1 MADTRGFE
9 DSKDGGVGHYKKGAN
24 EKTGPYIATV
34 KYTADPLRMGRLGV
48 NIPALSNTTDPTADQ
63 VIWVQYLSPFY
74 GTKDVR
80 ATTEKDPYNF
90 KESQHAYGFWAVPP
104 DVGSTVLVIFA
115 QGQGKAS
122 QGFWIGC
129 VQDPIT
135 NQTVPGHGATNAVA
149 QSGRDEGTPAPQ
161 SQMQKEYG
169 TTFLPAGEINRKAM
183 VKAKANTLSS
193 LADWKYPINDLL
205 ANQLRR
211 QGLVQDPTRGTT
223 SSSARR
229 EAPSQVFGM
238 STPGRLRGDSAR
250 PRIGLE
256 RTEVFTDR
264 AQGHSFVMD
273 DGDLRGANQLIR
285 FRTSS
290 GHQLLMHDSEGVIYL
305 ANSSGNAWLEMNA
318 EGRIDMYSGIGG
330 INMRTHGDFNLHSDA
345 NINLNATEQVRIVA
359 TGTPEELYTD
369 KDLAVKKGHKAVGD
383 VKVKEKEG
391 QMILSSDY
399 LMTLGRKGAFHSS
412 QEGSIRTHA
421 EQGISSF
428 TNGPQ
433 LHGANSV
440 IHLAGSQVHMNSTAA
455 SSDWGAKWLTQE
467 AVGVQP
473 LEQGDVDIAGKEF
486 AVLQAGSKQTRTTVH
501 RFVTHEPM
509 LRVSSFNTGDLQPYD
524 TGYSQKMLD
533 TFYNDQEGLRN
544 IFNNPKLSKQE
555 KKELAKKY
563 LTKKNKYGVLQMDD
577 PEYDELDDLD
587 IALAKLDELH
597 KGSEEWKKLSVERQQ
612 WLRKAFE
619 PGSSIYLEQANR
631 LSDNLSIKLGQY
643 QTDLQAYLK
652 KAMGNST
659 DSAKAKKLAEAFS
672 ANYNKLY
679 DLDRGTG
686 LDVTGHIGNVLHGD
700 MSFDQATASLK
711 NKLTTQVVNEVR
723 GETVQLFKDQI
734 FTNADGRLFTIGDVS
749 KEIQGTISGI
759 TGNLSLGTV
768 AGASTNAVLTGLE
781 NQIMSGN
788 FDFKSL
794 SKGALASAKHTAI
807 NTAIGIGV
815 DKAKSLLRQNLS
827 AAGPME
833 YLQKDALRNVLSP
846 KSLTS
851 LGKNVMGGK
860 VTSSTMFTSIST
872 SFNSHM
878 ANLGTLA
885 RSAAT
890 WAGNAI
896 SNFFSDRRLKEDIRL
911 IGKSP
916 SGINV
921 YSFKYYGIPGRYM
934 GVMAQEVPWA
944 RHMTDT
950 GFYAVD
956 YSKVDVEF
964 RRLH

>member
-9 DSKDGGVGHYKKGAN
+9 DSKDGGVGHYNQSAN
-24 EKTGPYIATV
+24 KKTGPYIATV

-48 NIPALSNTTDPTADQ
+48 NIPALSNTTEPTADQ
-63 VIWVQYLSPFY
+63 VVWVQYLSPFY

-104 DVGSTVLVIFA
+104 DIGSTVLVIFA
-115 QGQGKAS
+115 EGEGKAS

-135 NQTVPGHGATNAVA
+135 NQSVPGHASTDSVA
-149 QSGRDEGTPAPQ
+149 QSGRDEGTPAPK
-161 SQMQKEYG
+161 SQMEKEYG
-169 TTFLPAGEINRKAM
+169 TTTLPAGEINRRAM
-183 VKAKANTLSS
+183 IKAKANSLSS

-256 RTEVFTDR
+256 NTEIFTDR

-273 DGDLRGANQLIR
+273 DGDVRGANQLIR

-305 ANSSGNAWLEMNA
+305 ANSTGNAWIEMNS

-330 INMRTHGDFNLHSDA
+330 INMRTHGDFNLHSDS
-345 NINLNATEQVRIVA
+345 NINMSAGEQVRVVA
-359 TGTPEELYTD
+359 TGRPEELYTD
-369 KDLAVKKGHKAVGD
+369 KDLAVKQGKKVAGD
-383 VKVKEKEG
+383 VKVPEKEG

-433 LHGANSV
+433 LHGAKSV

-455 SSDWGAKWLTQE
+455 SLDWGAKWLTPE
-467 AVGVQP
+467 AAGVQP
-473 LEQGDVDIAGKEF
+473 VEQADVDIAGKEF
-486 AVLQAGSKQTRTTVH
+486 AVLQAGSKQTRTAVH

-509 LRVSSFNTGDLQPYD
+509 LRVSSFNTQDTQPYN
-524 TGYSQKMLD
+524 TAYSQEMLD
-533 TFYNDQEGLRN
+533 KFMNDQEGLRN
-544 IFNNPKLSKQE
+544 IFNNSKLSKAE
-555 KKELAKKY
+555 KSKLAKKY
-563 LTKKNKYGVLQMDD
+563 LSKKNNYGVLQMDD

-587 IALAKLDELH
+587 IALSKLDELH
-597 KGSEEWKKLSVERQQ
+597 KGSDEWKKLSVERQQ

-619 PGSSIYLEQANR
+619 PGSSVYLEHQNR

-659 DSAKAKKLAEAFS
+659 DSAKAKKLAESFS
-672 ANYNKLY
+672 ASYNKLY
-679 DLDRGTG
+679 ELDRGTG

-711 NKLTTQVVNEVR
+711 NKLTTQVVSEVR

-768 AGASTNAVLTGLE
+768 AGTSTNAVLSGLE

-794 SKGALASAKHTAI
+794 TKGALATAKHTAI

-815 DKAKSLLRQNLS
+815 DKAKSLLKKNVLS
-827 AAGPME
+827 SGMTTAQHA
-833 YLQKDALRNVLSP
+833 ALRSTLSP

-851 LGKNVMGGK
+851 LSKNVIGGK
-860 VTSSTMFTSIST
+860 VTSSTMFTSISSGFKT
-872 SFNSHM
+872 HM
-878 ANLGTLA
+878 ASLGTLA
-885 RSAAT
+885 KSAAS
-890 WAGNAI
+890 WAGSAI
-896 SNFFSDRRLKEDIRL
+896 SSFFSDERLKEDIAL

-916 SGINV
+916 QGINI
-921 YSFKYYGIPGRYM
+921 YSFKYKQLPGRYI

-950 GFYAVD
+950 GYYAVD